1 MTNDYN
7 FGSSPYDNAV
17 LTEYDDGSDPTID
30 LEDGFLE
37 TIDTT
42 NSVIHTVLDG
52 QTLQN
57 IAYQYY
63 HDSGLWYLIA
73 LANNIS
79 NPFSDELFVGQQLTI
94 PNYGG

>member
-7 FGSSPYDNAV
+7 FGSSPYDQAV
-17 LTEYDDGSDPTID
+17 LNEYGDGSDPTLD
-30 LEDGFLE
+30 LEDLDV
-37 TIDTT
+37 IDTA
-42 NSVIHTVLDG
+42 NSVVHTVVDG

-63 HDSGLWYLIA
+63 HDSGLWYIIA

-79 NPFSDELFVGQQLTI
+79 NPFSDELFAGQQLKI
-94 PNYGG
+94 PNYGS